1 MKTAEKVNAE
11 KKTAEKMTKDIK
23 DKERKNIDNYIQ
35 IIAELK
41 SISATAE
48 TLGISQ
54 PALSASLKK
63 KEKELGGIIF
73 DRTKQPL
80 ELTEVGKAYL
90 DYVGKQEQLK
100 TELEQRISDISGLKS
115 GHLTIG
121 GATAFNIAYLPKA
134 VGQFKSLYPNIEI
147 RILDRSVPELVNEA
161 LKGGLD
167 VFLTPR
173 ADDKDRFNYEILL
186 EERLM
191 LCVPKAIAKEVGL
204 ETSSKVKSSGAKT
217 NGAKPSTASSSPAK
231 SSTAKLS
238 AKDFSALC
246 EYPFVVLRNEQ
257 DIGIKMRELCRR
269 YNCEPK
275 SVIMAEQTMTSLAL
289 SMSGVGISLV
299 SEGSIKSLGI
309 GDDVVSFYHLDEK
322 ICNRKLYTA
331 WPKFK
336 YLSKT
341 TEEFIRVLKETN
353 ND

>member
-1 MKTAEKVNAE
+1 
-11 KKTAEKMTKDIK
+11 MTKDIK

-134 VGQFKSLYPNIEI
+134 VGQFKSMYPNIEI

-191 LCVPKAIAKEVGL
+191 LCVPNAIAKEVGL
-204 ETSSKVKSSGAKT
+204 ETSSDVKS
-217 NGAKPSTASSSPAK
+217 NGAK
-231 SSTAKLS
+231 SSTASPSTAKSSTSKLS

-275 SVIMAEQTMTSLAL
+275 NVIMAEQTMTSLAL

>member
-1 MKTAEKVNAE
+1 MS
-11 KKTAEKMTKDIK
+11 KDIK

-191 LCVPKAIAKEVGL
+191 LCVPNAIAKEVGL
-204 ETSSKVKSSGAKT
+204 ETSSDVKSSGAKSSDSKSST
-217 NGAKPSTASSSPAK
+217 TKSSDSKSSTAS

-275 SVIMAEQTMTSLAL
+275 NVIMAEQTMTSLAL

>member
-1 MKTAEKVNAE
+1 MN
-11 KKTAEKMTKDIK
+11 KDNK
-23 DKERKNIDNYIQ
+23 DRERKNIDNYIQ

-134 VGQFKSLYPNIEI
+134 VGQFKSMYPNIEI

-161 LKGGLD
+161 LKSGLD

-173 ADDKDRFNYEILL
+173 ADDRDRFNYEILL

-191 LCVPKAIAKEVGL
+191 LCVPNAIAEEVGL
-204 ETSSKVKSSGAKT
+204 KPSSASKSNDAKSS
-217 NGAKPSTASSSPAK
+217 TANSGGSK

-238 AKDFSALC
+238 AKDFSNLC

-275 SVIMAEQTMTSLAL
+275 NVIMAEQTMTSLAL

>member
-1 MKTAEKVNAE
+1 MN
-11 KKTAEKMTKDIK
+11 KDNK
-23 DKERKNIDNYIQ
+23 DRERKNIDNYIQ

-134 VGQFKSLYPNIEI
+134 VGQFKSMYPNIEI

-161 LKGGLD
+161 LKSGLD

-173 ADDKDRFNYEILL
+173 ADDRDRFNYEILL

-191 LCVPKAIAKEVGL
+191 LCVPNAIAEEVGL
-204 ETSSKVKSSGAKT
+204 KPSSASKSNDAKSST
-217 NGAKPSTASSSPAK
+217 AK

-246 EYPFVVLRNEQ
+246 EYPFGVLRNEQ

-275 SVIMAEQTMTSLAL
+275 NVIMAEQTMTSLAL

>member
-1 MKTAEKVNAE
+1 
-11 KKTAEKMTKDIK
+11 MTKDIK

-121 GATAFNIAYLPKA
+121 GATAFNIAYLPKT
-134 VGQFKSLYPNIEI
+134 VGQFKSMYPNIEI

-204 ETSSKVKSSGAKT
+204 ETSSDAKSSGAKSNVAKS
-217 NGAKPSTASSSPAK
+217 NGAKSSTAGP
-231 SSTAKLS
+231 STAKLS

-275 SVIMAEQTMTSLAL
+275 NVIMAEQTMTSLAL

>member
-1 MKTAEKVNAE
+1 MN
-11 KKTAEKMTKDIK
+11 KDNK
-23 DKERKNIDNYIQ
+23 DRERKNIDNYIQ

-134 VGQFKSLYPNIEI
+134 VGQFKSMYPNIEI

-161 LKGGLD
+161 LKSGLD

-173 ADDKDRFNYEILL
+173 ADDRDRFNYEILL

-191 LCVPKAIAKEVGL
+191 LCVPNAIAEEVGL
-204 ETSSKVKSSGAKT
+204 
-217 NGAKPSTASSSPAK
+217 KPSSASKSNDAK
-231 SSTAKLS
+231 SSTANSGGSKSSIAKLS

-275 SVIMAEQTMTSLAL
+275 NVIMAEQTMTSLAL

-309 GDDVVSFYHLDEK
+309 GEDVVSFYHLDEK

>member
-1 MKTAEKVNAE
+1 MS
-11 KKTAEKMTKDIK
+11 KDIK

-134 VGQFKSLYPNIEI
+134 VGQFKSMYPNIEI

-191 LCVPKAIAKEVGL
+191 LCVPNAIAKEVGL
-204 ETSSKVKSSGAKT
+204 ETSNGAKLNDAKSSDVKSSGAKS
-217 NGAKPSTASSSPAK
+217 NDAKSSDSK
-231 SSTAKLS
+231 SSTASQSTSKLS

>member
-1 MKTAEKVNAE
+1 MN
-11 KKTAEKMTKDIK
+11 KDNK
-23 DKERKNIDNYIQ
+23 DRERKNIDNYIQ

-100 TELEQRISDISGLKS
+100 TELEQRISDISGLKR

-173 ADDKDRFNYEILL
+173 ADDRDRFNYEILL

-191 LCVPKAIAKEVGL
+191 LCVPNAIAKEVGL
-204 ETSSKVKSSGAKT
+204 KPSSGAKSG
-217 NGAKPSTASSSPAK
+217 GAKPG
-231 SSTAKLS
+231 TAKLS
-238 AKDFSALC
+238 AKDFSNLC

-275 SVIMAEQTMTSLAL
+275 NVIMAEQTMTSLAL

-309 GDDVVSFYHLDEK
+309 GDDVVSFYHLDEA

>member
-1 MKTAEKVNAE
+1 
-11 KKTAEKMTKDIK
+11 MTKDIK

-204 ETSSKVKSSGAKT
+204 ETSSDVKS
-217 NGAKPSTASSSPAK
+217 NGAKLNGAKSSTAS

-238 AKDFSALC
+238 AKDFANLC

-275 SVIMAEQTMTSLAL
+275 NVIMAEQTMTSLAL

>member
-1 MKTAEKVNAE
+1 
-11 KKTAEKMTKDIK
+11 MTKDIK

-191 LCVPKAIAKEVGL
+191 LCVPNAIAKEVGL
-204 ETSSKVKSSGAKT
+204 ETSNGAKLNDAKSSDAKSSGAKS